1 MKKRCLVCLFPSHF
15 ALAARLGWI
24 TLRAVRN
31 LLCRLALPV
40 LLALSLSAFAGE
52 DPADA
57 PRDRFGIRMLFP
69 TRPGGREWQ
78 AKWDN
83 GRARTFIGIDPL
95 DRWFDADHGQGK
107 YAVDGKGTLT
117 ATGPTVRMYVHDP
130 ARKTEWGENLEITVY
145 FTRLSETRLVS
156 YSGLQIFARTTHGT
170 VGNETRNLC
179 DDRGYGAK
187 VTVDGRWEFEKE
199 ITHGRDDGYAITAS
213 TRPWPELPKNVK
225 IGVKYVLRNQGTNTQ
240 VKVELYRDLTGG
252 ANGGRW
258 EKITE
263 FIDTGKNWG
272 LGKTAPAP
280 GVPPELPLI
289 RSMVLPNSESKLP
302 MLSVYL
308 RHEYASMAYEKLS
321 IREIEPLP

>member
-1 MKKRCLVCLFPSHF
+1 M
-15 ALAARLGWI
+15 
-24 TLRAVRN
+24 
-31 LLCRLALPV
+31 
-40 LLALSLSAFAGE
+40 FAGE
-52 DPADA
+52 EKADV
-57 PRDRFGIRMLFP
+57 PRDRFGIKMLFP

-83 GRARTFIGIDPL
+83 SRARAFTGIDPN
-95 DRWFDADHGQGK
+95 DPWFDAGHGRGK
-107 YAVDGKGTLT
+107 YAVDGNGRLT

-130 ARKTEWGENLEITVY
+130 ARKIEWGENLEITVY
-145 FTRLSETRLVS
+145 LMRISETKLIS

-199 ITHGRDDGYAITAS
+199 IAHGRENGEAMVAS
-213 TRPWPELPKNVK
+213 ARPWPELPKNVK
-225 IGVKYVLRNQGTNTQ
+225 VGVKYVLRNLATNTQ
-240 VKVELYRDLTGG
+240 VKVEFYRDLAGG
-252 ANGGRW
+252 AEGGKW

-263 FIDTGKNWG
+263 FVDTGRNWG
-272 LGKTAPAP
+272 VGRTAPAP
-280 GVPPELPLI
+280 GVAPELPLI
-289 RSMVLPNSESKLP
+289 RSMVLPSSESKLP

-308 RHEYASMAYEKLS
+308 RHEYATMEYEKFS